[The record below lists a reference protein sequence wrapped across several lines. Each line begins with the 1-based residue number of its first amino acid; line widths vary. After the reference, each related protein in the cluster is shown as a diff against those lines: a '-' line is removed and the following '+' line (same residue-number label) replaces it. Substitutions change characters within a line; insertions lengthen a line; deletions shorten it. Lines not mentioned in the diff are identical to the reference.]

1 MVRFIKKYYP
11 SILVA
16 VIIMWLSLSD
26 SGKVNPGRFLMFE
39 NSDKVGHFIAY
50 SFFTCVLL
58 FNSSNWKLSGEIK
71 YLVVIAPFLL
81 GITLEI
87 LQRLT
92 TTTRQADFYDF
103 LANITGISIAVLFV
117 FVLRSVIRPREA

>member
-1 MVRFIKKYYP
+1 MIRFIKKYYP

-26 SGKVNPGRFLMFE
+26 SGKVNPGRFLMFD
-39 NSDKVGHFIAY
+39 NSDKVGHFVAY

-71 YLVVIAPFLL
+71 YLLVIAPFLL

-87 LQRLT
+87 LQRLA

-103 LANITGISIAVLFV
+103 LANITGIAIAAIFV